1 MKEIIID
8 GKKYVEESLASAN
21 PTKKQIVVCDRGW
34 VLVGDVFEEG
44 DYLFLTNASV
54 IRRWGTKEGLGEL
67 AMKGP
72 LAQTELDK
80 CPACQ
85 VHKLSVVLRMNC
97 CGGKWP

>member
-8 GKKYVEESLASAN
+8 GKKYVEESLSSPN
-21 PTKKQIVVCDRGW
+21 PTEKQIVVCDRGW

-67 AMKGP
+67 AKNGP
-72 LAQTELDK
+72 LPKTELDK
-80 CPACQ
+80 CPPCQ

-97 CGGKWP
+97 YGYKWI